1 MNIVESI
8 AVLQTVYQFANLSPW
23 ILDKKTWSFSQSR
36 VLEVY
41 TTIVVIGSS
50 ALMLYSLFTD
60 DILVKAS
67 DNEIGQTVDSIQMVG
82 IRMAHIASVLESLL
96 RKNDQRKFYD
106 EVKEIDRM
114 FESSLGI
121 TINNHLFRRKTV
133 NRGVA
138 MFLIYMLSEFFIL
151 ASKLITTK
159 HNFFLFW
166 MFYLLPML
174 ICGIRYFQMFTSI
187 LIIKER
193 LNELIAVLDEVN
205 LTAESSDEMQDYLK
219 NPTPMRTI
227 TTQNHCRNIFSP
239 KRQQEPNIE
248 NSPLIKLVVI
258 RNIYDRLHSQSV
270 VVNHCFG
277 VSMLINVGNDFIS
290 ITSNCYW
297 IFINFK
303 DFSSTVIDFL
313 QIACSAIWSV
323 PHLLNVLV
331 LAFIC
336 ERTVHTSV
344 DMALILHR
352 INSNFNN
359 DKYGSAVTQFSLQLL
374 HQKLSL
380 TAAGFF
386 TIDSTLLYTIVGAT
400 TTYLIILIQFHL
412 NEMKANI

>member
-1 MNIVESI
+1 MDIVESI
-8 AVLQTVYQFANLSPW
+8 SVLQTVYQLANLSPW
-23 ILDKKTWSFSQSR
+23 ILDKKTWSFLQSR
-36 VLEVY
+36 VLELY
-41 TTIVVIGSS
+41 TTIVIIGSS

-67 DNEIGQTVDSIQMVG
+67 DNEIGQTVDSVQMVG
-82 IRMAHIASVLESLL
+82 IRMAHIASVLESLI
-96 RKNDQRKFYD
+96 RKNDQKKFYD
-106 EVKEIDRM
+106 DVKEIDRI

-121 TINNHLFRRKTV
+121 TINNR
-133 NRGVA
+133 
-138 MFLIYMLSEFFIL
+138 
-151 ASKLITTK
+151 
-159 HNFFLFW
+159 
-166 MFYLLPML
+166 
-174 ICGIRYFQMFTSI
+174 I

-193 LNELIAVLDEVN
+193 LNELVAALDEVN
-205 LTAESSDEMQDYLK
+205 LTAEPS
-219 NPTPMRTI
+219 TPMRTRMA
-227 TTQNHCRNIFSP
+227 QNHSGHVFSP
-239 KRQQEPNIE
+239 KRQQESNIE
-248 NSPLIKLVVI
+248 NSPLTKLVVI

-270 VVNHCFG
+270 VINHCFG

-412 NEMKANI
+412 NEMKPNT

>member
-1 MNIVESI
+1 MDIVESI
-8 AVLQTVYQFANLSPW
+8 SVLQTVYQLANLSPW
-23 ILDKKTWSFSQSR
+23 ILDKKTWSFLQSR
-36 VLEVY
+36 VLELY
-41 TTIVVIGSS
+41 TTIVIIGSS

-60 DILVKAS
+60 DIHVKAS
-67 DNEIGQTVDSIQMVG
+67 DNDIGQTVDSVQMVG
-82 IRMAHIASVLESLL
+82 VRMAHIASVLESLL
-96 RKNDQRKFYD
+96 RKNDQKKFYD
-106 EVKEIDRM
+106 DVKEIDRI

-121 TINNHLFRRKTV
+121 TINNRLFRRKTV

-193 LNELIAVLDEVN
+193 LNELIAALDEVN
-205 LTAESSDEMQDYLK
+205 LTAESF
-219 NPTPMRTI
+219 TPMRT
-227 TTQNHCRNIFSP
+227 TTAQNHSRYIFSP
-239 KRQQEPNIE
+239 KRQQESNIE
-248 NSPLIKLVVI
+248 NSPLTKLVVI

-270 VVNHCFG
+270 VINHCFG

-303 DFSSTVIDFL
+303 NFSSTVIDFL
-313 QIACSAIWSV
+313 QIACSAIWSI

-352 INSNFNN
+352 INSNLNN

-400 TTYLIILIQFHL
+400 TTYLIILIQFNL
-412 NEMKANI
+412 NEIKPNT